1 MFTHHPFLSIKTI
14 QVQRAQLPKAPIR
27 EARLMNLMKGKIQDK
42 GNGVIQPQLD
52 CIQLQIKPHCMSWA
66 RH

>member
-42 GNGVIQPQLD
+42 GNGVI
-52 CIQLQIKPHCMSWA
+52 H
-66 RH
+66 